1 MRKDFA
7 ELLFQEMAINKD
19 IYLIT
24 GDLGYGLWDKIKD
37 TYSDRFYNVGSSEM
51 AKAEEQSYQA
61 QRAKEGESGFDVARL
76 GGNILNPASLVPAA
90 RVAQLARAKGL
101 SNVGQA
107 VAGGAVGGAMQP
119 VVREGEFG
127 EQKAQQVILGGYN
140 FAEGQSVVITG
151 VGAPFNGTFT
161 ILESSNIDI
170 EDFIVRSSSR
180 IYLDGAYREF
190 NGFFTVAITNANI
203 TERKVIPSGLATLS
217 GASTYVGN
225 AAVESAVLAVSV
237 EVFQSRIAPGGQ
249 IEGVDFT
256 TVSPYR
262 LGRSLFN
269 RVSGLLGAFIDT
281 DSMVQ

>member
-1 MRKDFA
+1 MATIVTPA
-7 ELLFQEMAINKD
+7 ELRSVLGVSNSLYNDA
-19 IYLIT
+19 YLTDVI
-24 GDLGYGLWDKIKD
+24 D
-37 TYSDRFYNVGSSEM
+37 T
-51 AKAEEQSYQA
+51 AES
-61 QRAKEGESGFDVARL
+61 
-76 GGNILNPASLVPAA
+76 
-90 RVAQLARAKGL
+90 
-101 SNVGQA
+101 
-107 VAGGAVGGAMQP
+107 
-119 VVREGEFG
+119 
-127 EQKAQQVILGGYN
+127 VILPMLVKYSSPIDTVTLQDNIATYGVLGDNN
-140 FAEGQSVVITG
+140 FSEGQSVVITG
-151 VGAPFNGTFT
+151 VGSPFNGTFT
-161 ILESSNIDI
+161 IIESSNIDI

-190 NGFFTVAITNANI
+190 NGYFTVAITAADI

-256 TVSPYR
+256 SVSPYR

-269 RVSGLLGAFIDT
+269 RVSGLLGAYIDT

>member
-1 MRKDFA
+1 MATIVTPA
-7 ELLFQEMAINKD
+7 ELRSVLGVSSSLYNDA
-19 IYLIT
+19 YLTDVI
-24 GDLGYGLWDKIKD
+24 D
-37 TYSDRFYNVGSSEM
+37 T
-51 AKAEEQSYQA
+51 AEA
-61 QRAKEGESGFDVARL
+61 
-76 GGNILNPASLVPAA
+76 
-90 RVAQLARAKGL
+90 
-101 SNVGQA
+101 
-107 VAGGAVGGAMQP
+107 
-119 VVREGEFG
+119 
-127 EQKAQQVILGGYN
+127 VILPMLVKYSSPIDTVTLQDNIATYGVLGDNN
-140 FAEGQSVVITG
+140 FSEGQSVVITG
-151 VGAPFNGTFT
+151 VGSPFNGTFT
-161 ILESSNIDI
+161 IIESTNIDI

-180 IYLDGAYREF
+180 IYLDGVYREF
-190 NGFFTVAITNANI
+190 NGYFTVAITNADI

>member
-1 MRKDFA
+1 MATIVTPA
-7 ELLFQEMAINKD
+7 ELRSVLGVSNSLYSD
-19 IYLIT
+19 SYLTDVIDT
-24 GDLGYGLWDKIKD
+24 AESVILPMLVKYSSPIDMVSLTDNIA
-37 TYSDRFYNVGSSEM
+37 TYSV
-51 AKAEEQSYQA
+51 
-61 QRAKEGESGFDVARL
+61 L
-76 GGNILNPASLVPAA
+76 GDN
-90 RVAQLARAKGL
+90 
-101 SNVGQA
+101 
-107 VAGGAVGGAMQP
+107 
-119 VVREGEFG
+119 
-127 EQKAQQVILGGYN
+127 N
-140 FAEGQSVVITG
+140 FSEGQSIVITG

-161 ILESSNIDI
+161 IIESSNIDI

-190 NGFFTVAITNANI
+190 NGYFTVALVNADI

-249 IEGVDFT
+249 IEGIDFT
-256 TVSPYR
+256 QVSPYR

-269 RVSGLLGAFIDT
+269 RVSGLLGAYIDT